1 MFLIGGFGPLVLFGS
16 VLWYRDASTLIR
28 RLYLAL
34 AIVGIAW
41 AMLGIIR
48 LYHFV
53 HFTHEAWMIAQR
65 VQTLLAGIA
74 LGLLLASVLSGDFW
88 KVARHYR
95 YWYGLTH
102 RSRSPI

>member
-1 MFLIGGFGPLVLFGS
+1 
-16 VLWYRDASTLIR
+16 
-28 RLYLAL
+28 
-34 AIVGIAW
+34 
-41 AMLGIIR
+41 
-48 LYHFV
+48 
-53 HFTHEAWMIAQR
+53 MIAQR

-74 LGLLLASVLSGDFW
+74 HGLLLASVLSGDFW